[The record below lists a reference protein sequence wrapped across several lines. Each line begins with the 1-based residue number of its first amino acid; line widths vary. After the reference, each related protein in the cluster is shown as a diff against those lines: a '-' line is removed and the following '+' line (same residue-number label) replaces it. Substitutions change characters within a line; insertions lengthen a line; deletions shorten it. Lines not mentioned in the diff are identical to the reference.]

1 MSKLQELEQQIFD
14 LDLRIDKLESPSNK
28 VVTKEKIN
36 SIVSNGDKYQTNF
49 IKTKHGN
56 GIKSGEELLVKIRGA
71 EVVTGKI
78 SHKGK
83 LLLIDQSHA
92 KDEDNDAST
101 INFKLRKRSRF
112 FGRLRTVGFQPGV
125 YELHLWF
132 YDQDS
137 GERGLYRDKFVITA

>member
-14 LDLRIDKLESPSNK
+14 LDLRVDKLESLSNK
-28 VVTKEKIN
+28 VITKDKIK
-36 SIVSNGDKYQTNF
+36 SIVSNGEKYQTNF

-56 GIKSGEELLVKIRGA
+56 GIKSGDELLVKIRGA

-83 LLLIDQSHA
+83 LLMIDQSHA

-101 INFKLRKRSRF
+101 INFKLRKRSR
-112 FGRLRTVGFQPGV
+112 LWRTVGLQPGT

-132 YDQDS
+132 YDKDS
-137 GERGLYRDKFVITA
+137 GERGLYRDKFQIV

>member
-14 LDLRIDKLESPSNK
+14 LDLRVDNLESPSNK

-49 IKTKHGN
+49 IKTKYGN
-56 GIKSGEELLVKIRGA
+56 GIKSGDELLIKIRGA

-83 LLLIDQSHA
+83 LLMIDQSHA

-101 INFKLRKRSRF
+101 INFKLRKRSR
-112 FGRLRTVGFQPGV
+112 LWRTVGLDRGT

-132 YDQDS
+132 YDKDS
-137 GERGLYRDKFVITA
+137 GERGLYRDKFKIIA

>member
-1 MSKLQELEQQIFD
+1 MGKLQQLEQQIFD
-14 LDLRIDKLESPSNK
+14 LDVRVDKLESPTNK
-28 VVTKEKIN
+28 VLTKGKIT

-49 IKTKHGN
+49 IKTQHGN
-56 GIKSGEELLVKIRGA
+56 SIKSGDELLIKIRGA

-83 LLLIDQSHA
+83 LLMIDQSHA

-101 INFKLRKRSRF
+101 INFKLRKRSR
-112 FGRLRTVGFQPGV
+112 LWRTVGLPPGT

-132 YDQDS
+132 YDRDS
-137 GERGLYRDKFVITA
+137 GERGGYRDKFQII